1 MYNDSLC
8 IDYGK
13 NNDKNDEMKDDD
25 LIELFENGFCN
36 SKEIYVACKE
46 EHGKCMECFCSSDH
60 FIMSPNHPEKYPSNV
75 DMKWLLKF
83 HPGQRIKIDVQ
94 FFEIDI
100 SWT

>member
-1 MYNDSLC
+1 MC

-13 NNDKNDEMKDDD
+13 NNGKNDEMKDDD

-83 HPGQRIKIDVQ
+83 HAGQRIKIDVQ